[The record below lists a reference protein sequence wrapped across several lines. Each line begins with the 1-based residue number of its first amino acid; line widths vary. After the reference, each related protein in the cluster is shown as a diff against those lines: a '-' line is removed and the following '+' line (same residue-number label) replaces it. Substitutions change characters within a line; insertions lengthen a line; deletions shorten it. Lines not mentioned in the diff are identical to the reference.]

1 MRMLSYPDAAAE
13 VMEHLCSHSSHGYS
27 QDSREGDGGRETV
40 TLSDGTQVTL
50 ATGDRD
56 CSSAVID
63 CYEAL
68 GVDCGGAS
76 YTGNMRQCMCG
87 TGNFRWEPMGN
98 GYIAQRG
105 DIYLNEVHH
114 TAMCLSAVPDMLG
127 QFSISEKGTI
137 DGEEGDQTGYE
148 SNVKGYYNY
157 PWDGKLVYC
166 GPSRNGSA
174 VNQGSTSTPSGVTYQ
189 AHTLAHGWLEQ
200 VSRVDSTEDGY
211 AGWQG
216 SPIDAVKA
224 CKPNGVI
231 RVQTHM
237 MGGGWNGWTEFDG
250 SLWGSN
256 SSGDG
261 FSGDY
266 GMAIDA
272 IRVEGCQCRVLLNST
287 WQGWMQDGRTPN
299 GDDYC
304 GVFGMPIVGV
314 QMRA

>member
-1 MRMLSYPDAAAE
+1 MRMPSLSKFCDRMRYWCTQGN
-13 VMEHLCSHSSHGYS
+13 LGYD
-27 QDSREGDGGRETV
+27 QGNRWDIRYGGEC
-40 TLSDGTQVTL
+40 
-50 ATGDRD
+50 D
-56 CSSAVID
+56 CSSLVIF
-63 CYEAL
+63 CLQEA
-68 GVDCGGAS
+68 GFDTGSAS
-76 YTGNMRQCMCG
+76 YTGNMSSNLTARGWKRIPFTWSPQ
-87 TGNFRWEPMGN
+87 
-98 GYIAQRG
+98 AG
-105 DIYLNEVHH
+105 DILLNDANHV
-114 TAMCLSAVPDMLG
+114 AAWLGDCLAQASIDENGDIAGG
-127 QFSISEKGTI
+127 QS
-137 DGEEGDQTGYE
+137 GDQTDRE
-148 SNVKGYYNY
+148 TNVRSLYDY
-157 PWDGKLVYC
+157 PWDCILRYTGAQ
-166 GPSRNGSA
+166 S
-174 VNQGSTSTPSGVTYQ
+174 STPAPDGTTGSGVTYQ

>member
-1 MRMLSYPDAAAE
+1 MPSLTKFCDRMRYWCTQGNL
-13 VMEHLCSHSSHGYS
+13 GYD
-27 QDSREGDGGRETV
+27 QGNRWDIRYGGEC
-40 TLSDGTQVTL
+40 
-50 ATGDRD
+50 D
-56 CSSAVID
+56 CSSLVIF
-63 CYEAL
+63 CLQEA
-68 GVDCGGAS
+68 GFDTGSAS
-76 YTGNMRQCMCG
+76 YTGNMSSNLTARGWKRIPFTWSPQ
-87 TGNFRWEPMGN
+87 
-98 GYIAQRG
+98 AG
-105 DIYLNEVHH
+105 DILLNDANHV
-114 TAMCLSAVPDMLG
+114 AAWLGDCLAQASIDENGDIAGG
-127 QFSISEKGTI
+127 QP
-137 DGEEGDQTGYE
+137 GDQTDRE
-148 SNVKGYYNY
+148 TNVRSLYDY
-157 PWDGKLVYC
+157 PWDCILRYTGAQ
-166 GPSRNGSA
+166 S
-174 VNQGSTSTPSGVTYQ
+174 STPASDGTTGSGVTYQ

-266 GMAIDA
+266 GIAIDA
-272 IRVEGCQCRVLLNST
+272 IRVEGCQCRVKLNST